1 MIEKIDFDLFVD
13 KGWNTIYN
21 VVIFFFLWQASS
33 TSKIEDWNKINGCFE
48 PHTLKYQHNSVQTTL
63 LLKVSIIRLK
73 TMLQLSQHWIYKNWG
88 FRILLTTVMYFNS
101 GFYINLS
108 WMKKILIQIISWRLV
123 IPNFANW
130 DFKESP
136 FLRGKNLFFL
146 KQSLLLFAY
155 HNVDLK

>member
-1 MIEKIDFDLFVD
+1 MTLICLWIRGEILYTML
-13 KGWNTIYN
+13 W
-21 VVIFFFLWQASS
+21 FFFFIWQASS
-33 TSKIEDWNKINGCFE
+33 SKIEGWNKINGWFE

-73 TMLQLSQHWIYKNWG
+73 TMLPLIQHWIYKNWG

-108 WMKKILIQIISWRLV
+108 WMKKILIQIISWRLM
-123 IPNFANW
+123 ILNFTNW
-130 DFKESP
+130 DFKESL
-136 FLRGKNLFFL
+136 FLRGKNFIFFP